1 MIGSDPEYKFIQQ
14 IIKKISDIKLKGTL
28 LFVVKYPVGVNSR
41 AKTIESLLDIKVN
54 DVRMVGIHG
63 LGGIGKT
70 TIANAVYNRIFEHFE
85 GSCFLENVREN
96 FETNDGRIQLQ
107 KKLLFSILR
116 DKKLMVV
123 SVAQG
128 INMIKEKLLCKRIL
142 VILDDVNE
150 SKQIETLFG
159 NCDWFVS
166 GNLSLYQ
173 EETHTC

>member
-1 MIGSDPEYKFIQQ
+1 MCSSD
-14 IIKKISDIKLKGTL
+14 LKVDR
-28 LFVVKYPVGVNSR
+28 F
-41 AKTIESLLDIKVN
+41 
-54 DVRMVGIHG
+54 RMVGIHG

-70 TIANAVYNRIFEHFE
+70 TIAKAVYNRIFEHFK

-116 DKKLMVV
+116 GKKLKVV

-128 INMIKEKLLCKRIL
+128 INIIKEKLHGKRIL
-142 VILDDVNE
+142 LILDDVDE

-159 NCDWFVS
+159 K
-166 GNLSLYQ
+166 L
-173 EETHTC
+173 